1 MTHHIIIEDVGIQ
14 DEIINYASWKLLS
27 ADNFPKHGRLDE
39 WKILQDDGGKQVIRR
54 ISDLHETDGESYP
67 TKSDEIAY
75 NLGEGRWTIG
85 GAEAGEE
92 GIILEIKYSEKIY
105 VISHN
110 MIPYRWLNIYG
121 SDTGIRT
128 FLADANNYSKIKDVS
143 YVKVFGPSQ
152 KGFWDYL
159 FKNPRRE
166 VETVFIGGKNE
177 ILTDLDEFFGSEK
190 DYLFFGHPY
199 KRNYLFYG
207 PPGNGKT
214 SFINAIA
221 GKYNLNVFLIS
232 FSVNIT
238 DEIFKK
244 LISGLNK
251 NSLLVMEDIDVLF
264 QPGGSSGGGG
274 GGSGAKNITMSTILN
289 TLDGLARKNRVI
301 CIMSTNHFDILT
313 DVFKRPGRLDMLVEF
328 KNADKK
334 CFEEMAEFIV
344 KYHGQ
349 VQDKEQEKVDY
360 IKIAGDFFDEISYL
374 NPSRALAQKFLF
386 ENRTKRIDEIFC
398 SSMSKKFREMHD
410 LFINKKDAGN
420 GNLYV
425 EGGGS
430 ALPPL
435 H

>member
-1 MTHHIIIEDVGIQ
+1 MTQHILIEDANIQ
-14 DEIINYASWKLLS
+14 EEIINYASWKLYKG
-27 ADNFPKHGRLDE
+27 DNFPSKCRLDD
-39 WKILQDDGGKQVIRR
+39 WKVKQDDGGEMVIRR
-54 ISDLHETDGESYP
+54 ICDICEIDGESYQ
-67 TKSDEIAY
+67 TKSDEIVY
-75 NLGEGRWTIG
+75 SLGEGRWTIG
-85 GAEAGEE
+85 AGAGDGKKEE
-92 GIILEIKYSEKIY
+92 EIILEINYSEKIY

-128 FLADANNYSKIKDVS
+128 FLTEVNNYSKIKDVCH
-143 YVKVFGPSQ
+143 VKVFGPSQ
-152 KGFWDYL
+152 KGFWEYL
-159 FKNPRRE
+159 FKNPKRE

-177 ILTDLDEFFGSEK
+177 ILNDLDEFFDSEK

-264 QPGGSSGGGG
+264 QSGGCGGGSSVSGG
-274 GGSGAKNITMSTILN
+274 KNITMSTILN

-301 CIMSTNHFDILT
+301 CIMSTNHFDILS

-344 KYHGQ
+344 KYHGK
-349 VQDKEQEKVDY
+349 VPDKYKENVDY

-374 NPSRALAQKFLF
+374 NPSRALTQKFLF
-386 ENRTKRIDEIFC
+386 ENRTKQIDEIFC

-410 LFINKKDAGN
+410 LFINKKDVGN

-425 EGGGS
+425 
-430 ALPPL
+430 
-435 H
+435 

>member
-1 MTHHIIIEDVGIQ
+1 MSHHIVIEDAAIQ
-14 DEIINYASWKLLS
+14 EEIINYASWKLYTG
-27 ADNFPKHGRLDE
+27 DNFPSKGRVDD
-39 WKILQDDGGKQVIRR
+39 WKVLQDDGGKKMIRR
-54 ISDLHETDGESYP
+54 VCDLQETVGESYP
-67 TKSDEIAY
+67 TKGEEIAY

-85 GAEAGEE
+85 GAGGGAGEE
-92 GIILEIKYSEKIY
+92 VILEIKYSEKIY

-110 MIPYRWLNIYG
+110 MIPYRQVNIYG
-121 SDTGIRT
+121 SDTGIRN
-128 FLADANNYSKIKDVS
+128 FLADVHNHSNIKDVS

-159 FKNPRRE
+159 FKNPKRE
-166 VETVFIGGKNE
+166 VNTVFIGGKNE
-177 ILTDLDEFFGSEK
+177 ILTDLDVFFASEK

-232 FSVNIT
+232 FSINIT
-238 DEIFKK
+238 DEVFKK

-264 QPGGSSGGGG
+264 QSGGGG
-274 GGSGAKNITMSTILN
+274 GGGVGGGGVGGKNITMSTILN

-301 CIMSTNHFDILT
+301 CIMSTNHFDVLT
-313 DVFKRPGRLDMLVEF
+313 DVFKRPGRLDMLIEF

-344 KYHGQ
+344 KYHRDGG
-349 VQDKEQEKVDY
+349 EGEGEGEGDY
-360 IKIAGDFFDEISYL
+360 IKMAGEFYDEIAFL

-386 ENRTKRIDEIFC
+386 ENRMKRIDEIFC
-398 SSMSKKFREMHD
+398 SNMCKKFREMHD

-420 GNLYV
+420 SNLYV
-425 EGGGS
+425 
-430 ALPPL
+430 
-435 H
+435 